1 MLLLVLM
8 LLLLRNVL
16 LEFNLGLGW
25 LAKQRVHHLFLERAH
40 AQGEAAGAAVH
51 FRWCA
56 QNVGEV
62 LIKRRS

>member
-51 FRWCA
+51 FR
-56 QNVGEV
+56 
-62 LIKRRS
+62 

>member
-40 AQGEAAGAAVH
+40 AQRGG
-51 FRWCA
+51 
-56 QNVGEV
+56 G
-62 LIKRRS
+62 RRSRPLR

>member
-40 AQGEAAGAAVH
+40 AQTKG
-51 FRWCA
+51 RRPA
-56 QNVGEV
+56 QPSTS
-62 LIKRRS
+62 LR